1 MVVRYFCLAVHCS
14 VRAPMLV
21 RPNCSHRTLLA
32 LTLMLYWRAC
42 QRVLRVP
49 RHVNHCYAVQ
59 SGESLP
65 SGYIYVYSLRKYIR
79 CSRRLSQW
87 FESTWLAEAALCGRR
102 ELANHTNKDYQRS
115 KLHNRHFVS
124 LIRFRMWGT
133 RRGKKL

>member
-1 MVVRYFCLAVHCS
+1 MVVRYFCSQCIVRCGHHVGTAQLLAS
-14 VRAPMLV
+14 A
-21 RPNCSHRTLLA
+21 LLA

-115 KLHNRHFVS
+115 KHLQQALRKSNQVS
-124 LIRFRMWGT
+124 YVGHET
-133 RRGKKL
+133 R